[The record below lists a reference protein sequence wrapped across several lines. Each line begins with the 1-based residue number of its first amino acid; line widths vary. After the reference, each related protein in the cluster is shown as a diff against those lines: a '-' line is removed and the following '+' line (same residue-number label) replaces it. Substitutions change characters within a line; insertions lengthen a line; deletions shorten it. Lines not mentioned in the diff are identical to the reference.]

1 MKRLVS
7 ALCAALIA
15 LALFAGCAPQQAKI
29 TENADLEGKV
39 VATVSS
45 THDPAMVKMMLE
57 DNTGVTFKDMLFFET
72 FAASVAALKSGQ
84 VDAVFNSAMTINF
97 YASTD
102 DSLAVIPASVPE
114 GTTTHMA
121 LRTSD
126 AELIEKVNAALIA
139 MRDDGTLAR
148 LDQEYITELTPDM
161 LLEGRDMPRFEGA
174 PTLRVGVAGDV
185 PPLDYVAADGKPAGY
200 NAELLNVLAEHLQMN
215 IEISVTPTESK
226 FPALAAGRIDVFF
239 LEMQNAD
246 IEVLATALEQNSDI
260 TLSVPYHIITGVG
273 SLVLK

>member
-1 MKRLVS
+1 MKRL
-7 ALCAALIA
+7 IA
-15 LALFAGCAPQQAKI
+15 IIATLALLAGCAPQQARI
-29 TENADLEGKV
+29 TKNADLEGKV

-45 THDPAMVKMMLE
+45 THDPEMVRIMLE
-57 DNTGVTFKDMLFFET
+57 NNTGVKFKDMLFFET
-72 FAASVAALKSGQ
+72 FADSVAALKSGQ

-102 DSLAVIPASVPE
+102 DTLAAIPASMPE

-126 AELIEKVNAALIA
+126 MELIEKVNAALIT

-148 LDQEYITELTPDM
+148 LDQEYIMELTPDM
-161 LLEGRDMPRFEGA
+161 LLQGRDMPRFEGA
-174 PTLRVGVAGDV
+174 PTLRVGVAGDA

-200 NAELLNVLAEHLQMN
+200 NSEMLNVLGERLQMN
-215 IEISVTPTESK
+215 IEISITPTESK
-226 FPALAAGRIDVFF
+226 FPALAADRIDIFF
-239 LEMQNAD
+239 LEVQNAE
-246 IEVLATALEQNSDI
+246 IEVMTANLAQNSSI
-260 TLSVPYHIITGVG
+260 TLSEPYHILTGVG

>member
-1 MKRLVS
+1 MKRLISVIT
-7 ALCAALIA
+7 ALS
-15 LALFAGCAPQQAKI
+15 LFAGCAPPQAKI
-29 TENADLEGKV
+29 TKNADLEGKV

-45 THDPAMVKMMLE
+45 THDPAMVKIMLE
-57 DNTGVTFKDMLFFET
+57 DNTGVKFKEMLFFET

-84 VDAVFNSAMTINF
+84 VDAVFNSAMTISF

-102 DSLAVIPASVPE
+102 DALAVIPASLPE
-114 GTTTHMA
+114 GTTAHMA

-126 AELIEKVNAALIA
+126 AELIEKVNAALIT

-148 LDQEYITELTPDM
+148 LEQEYITNLTPDM
-161 LLEGRDMPRFEGA
+161 QLQGRDMPRFEGA
-174 PTLRVGVAGDV
+174 PTLNVGVAGDV

-200 NAELLNVLAEHLQMN
+200 NAELLNVMAELLQMN

-226 FPALAAGRIDVFF
+226 FPALAAERIDVFF
-239 LEMQNAD
+239 LEVQNAE
-246 IEVLATALEQNSDI
+246 IEVMTANLEQNSNI
-260 TLSVPYHIITGVG
+260 TLSEPYHIFTGVG